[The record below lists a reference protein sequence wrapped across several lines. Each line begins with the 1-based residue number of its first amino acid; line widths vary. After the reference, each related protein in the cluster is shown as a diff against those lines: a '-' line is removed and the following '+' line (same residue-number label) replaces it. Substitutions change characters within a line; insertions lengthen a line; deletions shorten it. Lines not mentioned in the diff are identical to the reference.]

1 MSANHEWHRSSS
13 TFRRAQDLA
22 QGPSFRVYREADEEP
37 RWHPQPDGL
46 GIRDPWKEGYPV
58 GGRSLQR
65 PDDLQGRLPDD
76 SSGKYS
82 GGLLI

>member
-1 MSANHEWHRSSS
+1 
-13 TFRRAQDLA
+13 
-22 QGPSFRVYREADEEP
+22 
-37 RWHPQPDGL
+37 
-46 GIRDPWKEGYPV
+46 V